1 MEKPVTDYELAW
13 SGVGQHKDIITPIQ
27 LCLITSAIANDGVV
41 MQPKLCLKV
50 VDRNGKEIKGIE
62 SEEYKTILQ

>member
-41 MQPKLCLKV
+41 MRLSYVLRWSTEMEK
-50 VDRNGKEIKGIE
+50 R
-62 SEEYKTILQ
+62 